1 MNNEELGRLHLESKR
16 RRTGK
21 EEQEQEEQVV
31 IPLVTFDTCPN
42 PGDNE
47 DALDNFQLKL
57 EPVFPFKHPSIL
69 RVKGKVTCS
78 GMTQA
83 NKRCKKQV
91 AGSSVSYCHLHSSIM
106 PLRNSKERAYQNAME
121 RGDAALLRIKAQKAA
136 EVITECQLRRCG
148 YCFATEGTDVTSGLV
163 SVFFSVGRE
172 VLLCTKH
179 LDLIRADDIYTVK
192 CTVCNV

>member
-1 MNNEELGRLHLESKR
+1 MSEH
-16 RRTGK
+16 
-21 EEQEQEEQVV
+21 
-31 IPLVTFDTCPN
+31 IYDTCPN

-47 DALDNFQLKL
+47 APFDNLQLKL

-91 AGSSVSYCHLHSSIM
+91 AGSSVSYCHLHKSIYYRTKPAWVPPKGEELTM
-106 PLRNSKERAYQNAME
+106 TREGALQEMLSLGEDPDKWSLDKYPYAKEPLPEE
-121 RGDAALLRIKAQKAA
+121 P
-136 EVITECQLRRCG
+136 LRRCG

-192 CTVCNV
+192 EAVLNV

>member
-1 MNNEELGRLHLESKR
+1 MSEH
-16 RRTGK
+16 
-21 EEQEQEEQVV
+21 
-31 IPLVTFDTCPN
+31 IYDTCPN

-47 DALDNFQLKL
+47 DAVDNYQLKL

-91 AGSSVSYCHLHSSIM
+91 AGSSVSYCHMHKSII
-106 PLRNSKERAYQNAME
+106 PEFVPVSQE
-121 RGDAALLRIKAQKAA
+121 IA
-136 EVITECQLRRCG
+136 EEVFTEEQLRRCG
-148 YCFATEGTDVTSGLV
+148 YCFATAGTDVTSGLV

-192 CTVCNV
+192 EAVCNV